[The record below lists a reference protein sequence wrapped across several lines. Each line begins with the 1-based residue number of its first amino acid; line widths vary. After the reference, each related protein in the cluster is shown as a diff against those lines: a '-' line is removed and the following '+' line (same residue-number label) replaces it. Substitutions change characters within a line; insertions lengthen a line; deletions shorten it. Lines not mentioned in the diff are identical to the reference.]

1 MGYLSGGQDVSEQ
14 IKLAIFSAILGD
26 KKVKIIDFISQNVDE
41 NGFLNITIS
50 ELCKTLDISKPTAI
64 ATFKM
69 LQNAGVL
76 KRIKNG
82 VYELSQ
88 KSQI

>member
-1 MGYLSGGQDVSEQ
+1 MSE
-14 IKLAIFSAILGD
+14 LERAIFGALLGD
-26 KKVKIIDFISQNVDE
+26 KKVAVIEFIAKNANK
-41 NGFLNITIS
+41 NGFLNFTIDEIS
-50 ELCKTLDISKPTAI
+50 KELKISKPTAI

-88 KSQI
+88 KSQIC